1 VEVIQGNMIEI
12 NIPGWGDMEIE
23 NIVLDLNGTIATDGR
38 IPLEVKEKIGS
49 LADQV
54 KIYILTVDTQGTAN
68 EETKDMN
75 IELIKITEEDSNQ
88 GKFEF
93 LKTLDL
99 ERTVAVGNGN
109 NDQLILKEAGL
120 GIAVLGEEGLSVSV
134 IKNAD
139 IVVKDISDALD
150 LFLKPKRL
158 IATLRE

>member
-1 VEVIQGNMIEI
+1 MIEI
-12 NIPGWGDMEIE
+12 SIPGWGDMEIE

-38 IPLEVKEKIGS
+38 IPPEVKGKIGS

-54 KIYILTVDTQGTAN
+54 KIYILTADTQRTATK
-68 EETKDMN
+68 ETKDMKV
-75 IELIKITEEDSNQ
+75 ELLEVTEGNSTQ

-93 LKTLDL
+93 LKALDL

>member
-1 VEVIQGNMIEI
+1 MIEI

-38 IPLEVKEKIGS
+38 IPPEVKEKIGS
-49 LADQV
+49 LAVQV
-54 KIYILTVDTQGTAN
+54 KIYILTADTQGTAD

-120 GIAVLGEEGLSVSV
+120 GIAVLGEEGLSASV

>member
-1 VEVIQGNMIEI
+1 VGVIQGYMIEI
-12 NIPGWGDMEIE
+12 RIPGWGDMEIE

-38 IPLEVKEKIGS
+38 IPPEVKEKIGS

-54 KIYILTVDTQGTAN
+54 KIHILTADTQGTAN

-75 IELIKITEEDSNQ
+75 IELIKIKEEDSNQ

-99 ERTVAVGNGN
+99 ERTIAVGNGN

-120 GIAVLGEEGLSVSV
+120 GIAVLGEEGLSASV

-139 IVVKDISDALD
+139 IVVKNVSDALD